1 MNKWL
6 SLVALVG
13 LVLGQFS
20 AAHAVGGNVAAGK
33 AKAQL
38 CIACHGADGNSELA
52 INPKL
57 AGQVPSY
64 IASQLAAFKEGKKRN
79 NPIMVGMAQGL
90 SDEDMQDLDAYF
102 SGQTITPGAV
112 SEEQAVVALAAE
124 KLYRGGLR
132 ELQVPACMA
141 CHGPTGAGIPIQFP
155 RVAGQHAEYL
165 ESQLLAYKTGAREH
179 EIMNTIAFRLSEQ
192 QIKQLALYMHALQ

>member
-1 MNKWL
+1 MSKWL

-20 AAHAVGGNVAAGK
+20 AAHAAGGNAEAGK

-52 INPKL
+52 VNPKL
-57 AGQVPSY
+57 AGQVPGY
-64 IASQLAAFKEGKKRN
+64 IASQLAAFKEGRRN
-79 NPIMVGMAQGL
+79 NPIMAGMAQGL

-102 SGQTITPGAV
+102 SGQTIIPGAV
-112 SEEQAVVALAAE
+112 SEEQAEAALAAE
-124 KLYRGGLR
+124 TIYRGGFR
-132 ELQVPACMA
+132 ELQIPACMA

-165 ESQLLAYKTGAREH
+165 EAQLLAYKTGAREH
-179 EIMNTIAFRLSEQ
+179 DIMNPIAFRLSEQ

>member
-13 LVLGQFS
+13 FVLGQFS
-20 AAHAVGGNVAAGK
+20 AAHATGGNVEAGK

-52 INPKL
+52 VNPKL
-57 AGQVPSY
+57 AGQVRGY
-64 IASQLAAFKEGKKRN
+64 IASQLAAFKEGKRN
-79 NPIMVGMAQGL
+79 NPIMVGIAQGL
-90 SDEDMQDLDAYF
+90 SEEDMQDLDAYF
-102 SGQTITPGAV
+102 SGQSIAPGAV
-112 SEEQAVVALAAE
+112 TEEQAVTALAGE
-124 KLYRGGLR
+124 KLYRGGFR

-141 CHGPTGAGIPIQFP
+141 CHGPAGAGIPIQFP

-165 ESQLLAYKTGAREH
+165 ESQLLAYKTGARDH
-179 EIMNTIAFRLSEQ
+179 DIMNPIAFRLSER
-192 QIKQLALYMHALQ
+192 QIKELSLYMHALH